1 MAIDDLARLIN
12 IRKKLT
18 EVQAVLFEEKY
29 LFGLYYYGNFGY
41 AVEHHDIDDKLNK
54 QFIET
59 AKEYYAKRIEQ
70 INKDIESLCKEQ

>member
-1 MAIDDLARLIN
+1 MDIDDLARLIN

-18 EVQAVLFEEKY
+18 EIQAVLFEEKY
-29 LFGLYYYGNFGY
+29 LFGLYYQGNFGY
-41 AVEHHDIDDKLNK
+41 VGHHNIDDKLNK